1 MDYIT
6 TKEAASKWGI
16 SDRMVLYHC
25 TSGRI
30 NGAFKIGNTW
40 IIPKDATKSQVKRF
54 RRENHD

>member
-25 TSGRI
+25 NSGRI
-30 NGAFKIGNTW
+30 EGAIKIGNLW
-40 IIPKDATKSQVKRF
+40 IIPKNSTKPIDKRK
-54 RRENHD
+54 RGGNK